1 MAGAVTGGAPL
12 AQLLERYPAVVQEI
26 VRAARRLV
34 FAVLPDTS
42 EVVDVKA
49 RVIGYGYGTS
59 YRDMICTL
67 ILSKGGVKLGLVGG
81 ASLPD
86 PQRLMEGEGKVHR
99 HVPLT
104 STKDLSR
111 KGLRPLLRAALAASR
126 KRSRETKVLDP
137 ES

>member
-1 MAGAVTGGAPL
+1 MADVVAVGASL
-12 AQLLERYPAVVQEI
+12 SELLKSYPAEVQET
-26 VRAARRLV
+26 VHAARRVIVAV
-34 FAVLPDTS
+34 FPGVS
-42 EVVDVKA
+42 EVVDEKA
-49 RVIGYGYGTS
+49 RVIGYGYGTG

-104 STKDLSR
+104 SAEDLGR
-111 KGLRPLLRAALAASR
+111 KGLRPLLRAASIAAR
-126 KRSRETKVLDP
+126 KRSRVGA
-137 ES
+137 

>member
-1 MAGAVTGGAPL
+1 MADAVIGGPEL
-12 AQLLERYPAVVQEI
+12 LDLLEQYPSGVQET
-26 VRAARRLV
+26 VHAARRVVLS
-34 FAVLPDTS
+34 VLPGAS

-49 RVIGYGYGTS
+49 RVIGYGYGTG

-67 ILSKGGVKLGLVGG
+67 ILSKRGVKLGLVCG

-104 STKDLSR
+104 SSEDLGR

-126 KRSRETKVLDP
+126 QRSRGGA
-137 ES
+137 

>member
-1 MAGAVTGGAPL
+1 MADVVTGGRAL
-12 AQLLERYPAVVQEI
+12 SELLERYPADVQKT
-26 VRAARRLV
+26 VHAARRIV
-34 FAVLPDTS
+34 NAILPGVS

-49 RVIGYGYGTS
+49 RVIGYGYGTA

-86 PQRLMEGEGKVHR
+86 PEGLMEGEGKVHR

-104 STKDLSR
+104 SAKDLGR
-111 KGLRPLLRAALAASR
+111 KGLRPLLRAASVAAR
-126 KRSRETKVLDP
+126 KRSRVGA
-137 ES
+137 